1 MESPS
6 APSPLTP
13 LSKQFT
19 ESLASDVSLATRVR
33 VVCRVRPLSLSEAIQ
48 ETKVVLIVD
57 DKTVCIQE
65 KETPSAFTYDTV
77 FGDEASQEDIYET
90 VGKKTLGDF
99 FKGFNGTILA
109 YGQTGAGKSYTMM
122 GQENGISTSDLGII
136 PRISQNIF
144 THIAESL
151 DEVEYTVALSMLEV
165 YKEHIFD
172 LLDPQS
178 KSKEYSIHEDKTNG
192 VHVRGLSQA
201 FVSCASEMAIVI
213 KQGCKNRR
221 TGSTNMN
228 SESSRSHLISQVIL
242 TQKDITSGEVRKSHL
257 FLVDLAGSEKVDRS
271 GATGVTL
278 EEARK
283 INLSL
288 SVLGLVINSLTDPKV
303 SHIPYRD
310 SKLTRILQ
318 ESLGGN
324 SRTTLIIN
332 ISPASGS
339 IAETVST
346 LRFGSRAK
354 KIRNTVHINT
364 ELSVDQ
370 LKARIASLE
379 RQNKELEAE
388 LDRFRPEKSS
398 NLKDHDERNNAD
410 ADKSLFLASSPL
422 LQKSRAPGHDPLVD
436 VTDLRGTFLPVTP
449 NEALPSFQDELR
461 RKDEKINQLE
471 QEVLKL
477 KMVNLTTLHNED
489 LKLFRL
495 ECALYKLNDK
505 LSDVELINT
514 NLRRHLQVSEKII
527 QARGLKIEKLRELVS
542 EQQEQVNR
550 ESFHFESKLKVL
562 KDKFDAQK
570 MRVSMKLFPDNSYEA
585 ELLDEYNTVQDSN
598 IQLTPKRVSAKSFSS
613 DKESPGSPKMGL
625 NLRIVKPLRGGKSSS
640 DSLRTTQDI

>member
-13 LSKQFT
+13 LSKQFSG
-19 ESLASDVSLATRVR
+19 SLAADVSLATRVR
-33 VVCRVRPLSLSEAIQ
+33 VVCRVRPLSLSEALL

-57 DKTVCIQE
+57 DKTVCVHE
-65 KETPSAFTYDTV
+65 RENPSAYTYDTV
-77 FGDEASQEDIYET
+77 FGDEASQEDIYES

-99 FKGFNGTILA
+99 FRGFNGTILA

-122 GQENGISTSDLGII
+122 GQENETSVDVGII

-144 THIAESL
+144 THIADSL

-165 YKEHIFD
+165 YKEHIYD
-172 LLDPQS
+172 LLDPLP
-178 KSKEYSIHEDKTNG
+178 KAKEYSIHEDKTNG
-192 VHVRGLSQA
+192 VYVRGLSQA
-201 FVSCASEMAIVI
+201 FVSSATEMASVL
-213 KQGCKNRR
+213 KQGCRNRR

-228 SESSRSHLISQVIL
+228 TESLRSHLISEIIL
-242 TQKDITSGEVRKSHL
+242 TQKDVTSGEVKKSHL

-278 EEARK
+278 EEAKK

-303 SHIPYRD
+303 NHIPYRD

-332 ISPASGS
+332 ISPASGLY
-339 IAETVST
+339 AETVST

-354 KIRNTVHINT
+354 KIRNSVHINT
-364 ELSVDQ
+364 ELSVEQ
-370 LKARIASLE
+370 LKARIIFLEKQNKDLEEQLE
-379 RQNKELEAE
+379 RYNPGNSNI
-388 LDRFRPEKSS
+388 PEEDDKQSVAT
-398 NLKDHDERNNAD
+398 L
-410 ADKSLFLASSPL
+410 DKSLSLASSPL
-422 LQKSRAPGHDPLVD
+422 LQRHKTAAPAPLGGFI
-436 VTDLRGTFLPVTP
+436 DLNGSFLPGTP
-449 NEALPSFQDELR
+449 NEALLSLQDELR
-461 RKDEKINQLE
+461 RKDDKINQLE

-477 KMVNLTTLHNED
+477 KMASLTTLHNED

-527 QARGLKIEKLRELVS
+527 QARGSKIEKLRELVS

-570 MRVSMKLFPDNSYEA
+570 MRESMKQFPDGPYERNV
-585 ELLDEYNTVQDSN
+585 LDGSDGYNASPHK
-598 IQLTPKRVSAKSFSS
+598 TPDRAGAAGFLHN
-613 DKESPGSPKMGL
+613 KESPESPKIGL
-625 NLRIVKPLRGGKSSS
+625 NLRIVKPLRGGKKSS
-640 DSLRTTQDI
+640 DSLGTA

>member
-6 APSPLTP
+6 AASPLTP
-13 LSKQFT
+13 QSEQFSG
-19 ESLASDVSLATRVR
+19 SLASDVSLATRVR
-33 VVCRVRPLSLSEAIQ
+33 VVCRVRPLSLNEALT
-48 ETKVVLIVD
+48 EAKVVLIVD
-57 DKTVCIQE
+57 DKTVCVH
-65 KETPSAFTYDTV
+65 ETENPSAYTYDTV
-77 FGDEASQEDIYET
+77 FGDEASQEEIYES
-90 VGKKTLGDF
+90 VGKKTLSDF
-99 FKGFNGTILA
+99 FRGFNGTILA

-122 GQENGISTSDLGII
+122 GQETESSTHIGII
-136 PRISQNIF
+136 PRIAQNIF
-144 THIAESL
+144 THIADCLE
-151 DEVEYTVALSMLEV
+151 EVEYTVAVSMLEV

-172 LLDPQS
+172 LLDPMS

-201 FVSCASEMAIVI
+201 FVSSSTEMASVL
-213 KQGCKNRR
+213 KQGCKTRR

-228 SESSRSHLISQVIL
+228 TESSRSHLISQIIL
-242 TQKDITSGEVRKSHL
+242 TQKDITTGEVKRSHL

-278 EEARK
+278 EEAKK

-288 SVLGLVINSLTDPKV
+288 SVLGLVINSLTDPRV

-339 IAETVST
+339 YAETIST

-354 KIRNTVHINT
+354 KIKNSVHINT

-370 LKARIASLE
+370 LKARIIFLE
-379 RQNKELEAE
+379 KQNKELDEE
-388 LDRFRPEKSS
+388 LDRYRSEQPNISREYEKQ
-398 NLKDHDERNNAD
+398 NIAD
-410 ADKSLFLASSPL
+410 LDKSLSVASSPL
-422 LQKSRAPGHDPLVD
+422 LQRHKTSALAPLAGFS
-436 VTDLRGTFLPVTP
+436 DLCGSFLPGTP
-449 NEALPSFQDELR
+449 KEALPSIQDELR
-461 RKDEKINQLE
+461 RKDDKINQLE
-471 QEVLKL
+471 QEILKL
-477 KMVNLTTLHNED
+477 KMASLTTLHNED
-489 LKLFRL
+489 LKLFKL

-527 QARGLKIEKLRELVS
+527 HARGLKIEKLRDLVS

-550 ESFHFESKLKVL
+550 ESFHFESKLKIL

-570 MRVSMKLFPDNSYEA
+570 MRESMKLFPDGPFERNAPE
-585 ELLDEYNTVQDSN
+585 DYNGDTNANLQR
-598 IQLTPKRVSAKSFSS
+598 TPDKTDLGSFPPG
-613 DKESPGSPKMGL
+613 KESPGSPKMGL
-625 NLRIVKPLRGGKSSS
+625 NLRIVKPLRGGKKSNE
-640 DSLRTTQDI
+640 SLGVS